1 MSVSAPTSLVGS
13 FTRAAFDAHLQRV
26 AHLPAWWLDRKR
38 AAYER
43 FAALPMPKRTNEGW
57 RFSNLST
64 VTLEGFNAAPGA
76 CRFEQMAHRELGV
89 QGEGHLVFANNRLV
103 ASQPLAAA
111 AAQQGIIFETI
122 QNALVKHA
130 DLVKTHLLA
139 QPSKL
144 GSDKFAALHEAFLE
158 DGAFIYVPRGVE
170 AALPVGVF
178 HYACGAGAAVFPHTL
193 VVA

>member
-1 MSVSAPTSLVGS
+1 MSSVQTIPSLTGS
-13 FTRAAFDAHLQRV
+13 FTREAFTAHLARV
-26 AHLPAWWLDRKR
+26 KHLPSWWLERKR

-43 FAALPMPKRTNEGW
+43 FASLPMPKRTNEGW

-89 QGEGHLVFANNRLV
+89 QGAGHLVFANNRLV

-122 QNALVKHA
+122 Q
-130 DLVKTHLLA
+130 
-139 QPSKL
+139 
-144 GSDKFAALHEAFLE
+144 
-158 DGAFIYVPRGVE
+158 
-170 AALPVGVF
+170 
-178 HYACGAGAAVFPHTL
+178 
-193 VVA
+193 